1 MEHIPIASST
11 IRSAGYDQQT
21 MIMEI
26 AFINESIYQYFD
38 VPEYVFQGLLSA
50 PSAGTYFNTI
60 VKGIY
65 RYSRL

>member
-1 MEHIPIASST
+1 
-11 IRSAGYDQQT
+11 

-26 AFINESIYQYFD
+26 GFVNETVYQYFD

-50 PSAGTYFNTI
+50 PSAGTYFNTM
-60 VKGIY
+60 VKGVY